1 MLRWLLV
8 SLLMLGCLPLD
19 GMAEDSTTNRVQ
31 LGCGTLIII
40 ALIVMV
46 FSGGSDARMVREQ
59 LEDMNRKLD
68 RLEKKVDDLSER
80 VSRLPPSAPVERK

>member
-1 MLRWLLV
+1 
-8 SLLMLGCLPLD
+8 
-19 GMAEDSTTNRVQ
+19 MAEDSTTNRVQ

-80 VSRLPPSAPVERK
+80 VSRVPPSEPVERK